1 MNTITYEINTGDES
15 SGNPAIT
22 LANPEQLGQAVAQI
36 TSVISAHNEL
46 KNLKAD
52 LMSDL
57 HLAWSGNAKEAFD
70 DYTMFMQRFLDDLT
84 NPLNSYK
91 EVLKGVETLVQQ
103 LNGDTPNVKRA
114 ASEVQ
119 VP

>member
-1 MNTITYEINTGDES
+1 MNTITYDINISEGE
-15 SGNPAIT
+15 SGNLDIT
-22 LANPEQLGQAVAQI
+22 LANPEQLGQAAEQI

-46 KNLKAD
+46 KNLKVD

-84 NPLNSYK
+84 NPLNSY
-91 EVLKGVETLVQQ
+91 ETVLKGIETLVQQ
-103 LNGDTPNVKRA
+103 LSGDKPNVKRA